1 MAGAELFSRG
11 LAVRFE
17 PEMSLQARCCL
28 KKVFRCS
35 LLKRYGL

>member
-17 PEMSLQARCCL
+17 PEMPLQELCWL